1 MQIDG
6 TSQIKLHGISH
17 DFMKFHDPSARR
29 NIGFIIIRSAGEPG
43 LSPPAIPP
51 AAIIAVP
58 VAVAP
63 VVLAAVPVELALV
76 LLDLPAG
83 IP

>member
-17 DFMKFHDPSARR
+17 DFMNFHDPSARR
-29 NIGFIIIRSAGEPG
+29 KYRFQVIIRSAAEPG

-51 AAIIAVP
+51 AAIIAV
-58 VAVAP
+58 AVAP
-63 VVLAAVPVELALV
+63 VVLAAVPVEIALV
-76 LLDLPAG
+76 LLDLPAA